1 MDWEILEKDLEP
13 FDEFLEVVFSNAND
27 ESDMDR
33 IVETLKVIIDTG
45 KRQWIKR
52 VLKKKK

>member
-1 MDWEILEKDLEP
+1 MDWDILEKDLEP

-27 ESDMDR
+27 ESDMDK

-45 KRQWIKR
+45 KRQWVRR
-52 VLKKKK
+52 VLKKKN

>member
-1 MDWEILEKDLEP
+1 MDWDIFEKDLEP

-27 ESDMDR
+27 ENDMEK

-45 KRQWIKR
+45 KRQWISG

>member
-1 MDWEILEKDLEP
+1 MDWDIFEKDLEP

-27 ESDMDR
+27 ENDMEK

-45 KRQWIKR
+45 KRQWIRR
-52 VLKKKK
+52 VLKKNK

>member
-1 MDWEILEKDLEP
+1 MDWDILEKDLGP

-27 ESDMDR
+27 ESDMDK

-45 KRQWIKR
+45 KRQWIRR